1 MEARDI
7 ASGSLYIPQPAEII
21 NTKDITGLEKLFEI
35 RFIDG
40 HALGHNPGQF
50 VQVSILGIGEAPVS
64 ITSSPTRKGSFE
76 LCVRRVGNVT
86 NALHRLDKGSIVG
99 IRGPFGNGVDVE
111 RFRGKEVLIVAG
123 GLGLAPVRSFIN
135 YILARRDEFGPVHI
149 LYGTKNPKEIL
160 FRDEVE
166 AWEKR
171 DDIDFKITVDCG
183 DESWCGCVGVVTVL
197 FKDLRIEAE
206 DCMAITCGPPVMY
219 KFVVKEMLK
228 EGIPKDQIYLSLERR
243 MKCGMGVCGH
253 CQINNRYVCIDG
265 PVFNYAEI
273 QGLEEAL

>member
-7 ASGSLYIPQPAEII
+7 ATRSLYIPQPAEII
-21 NTKDITGLEKLFEI
+21 NTKELTEFEKLFEM

-40 HALGHNPGQF
+40 HELGHKPGQF
-50 VQVSILGIGEAPVS
+50 VQVSILGIGEAPIS
-64 ITSSPTRKGSFE
+64 ITSSPTKKGSFE

-86 NALHRLDKGSIVG
+86 SALHRLDKGNIIG
-99 IRGPFGNGVDVE
+99 IRGPFGNGVDVDK
-111 RFRGKEVLIVAG
+111 FKGKEVLIVAG

-135 YILARRDEFGPVHI
+135 YILDRREEFGPVHI
-149 LYGTKNPKEIL
+149 LYGTKRPKEIL

-183 DESWCGCVGVVTVL
+183 DETWRGCVGVVTVL
-197 FKDLRIEAE
+197 FNDLKIDPEN
-206 DCMAITCGPPVMY
+206 CMAITCGPPVMY

-228 EGIPKDQIYLSLERR
+228 EGIPKEQIYLSLERR

-253 CQINNRYVCIDG
+253 CQINNRYVCIEG

>member
-7 ASGSLYIPQPAEII
+7 ATRSLYIPQPAEII
-21 NTKDITGLEKLFEI
+21 NTKELTEFEKLFEI

-40 HALGHNPGQF
+40 HELGHKPGQF
-50 VQVSILGIGEAPVS
+50 VQVSILGIGEAPIS
-64 ITSSPTRKGSFE
+64 ITSSPTKKGSFE

-86 NALHRLDKGSIVG
+86 SALHRLDKGNIIG
-99 IRGPFGNGVDVE
+99 IRGPFGNGVDVDK
-111 RFRGKEVLIVAG
+111 FKGKEVLIVAG

-135 YILARRDEFGPVHI
+135 YILDRREEFGPVHI
-149 LYGTKNPKEIL
+149 LYGTKRPKEIL
-160 FRDEVE
+160 FRDEV
-166 AWEKR
+166 
-171 DDIDFKITVDCG
+171 
-183 DESWCGCVGVVTVL
+183 
-197 FKDLRIEAE
+197 
-206 DCMAITCGPPVMY
+206 CMAITCGPPVMY

-228 EGIPKDQIYLSLERR
+228 EGIPKEQIYLSLERR

-253 CQINNRYVCIDG
+253 CQINNRYVCIEG